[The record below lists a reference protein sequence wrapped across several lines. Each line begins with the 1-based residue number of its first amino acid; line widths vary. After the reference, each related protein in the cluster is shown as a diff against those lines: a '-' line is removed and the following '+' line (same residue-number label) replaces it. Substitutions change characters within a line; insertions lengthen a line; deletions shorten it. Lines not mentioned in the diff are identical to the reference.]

1 MRYRQ
6 SLNLTQE
13 TDYINV
19 LDSLNVSNSAT
30 KSNIRNKN
38 DSNTQYSKLLFE
50 NSLVENKS
58 KIIFSE
64 ASSIEILSHGIVIIS
79 VYLFII

>member
-13 TDYINV
+13 ADYINV

-30 KSNIRNKN
+30 TSNIRNKN

>member
-1 MRYRQ
+1 LRYRQ

-13 TDYINV
+13 ADYINV

>member
-30 KSNIRNKN
+30 TSNIRNKN

>member
-1 MRYRQ
+1 LRYRQ

-13 TDYINV
+13 ADYINV

-30 KSNIRNKN
+30 TSNIRNKN